1 MLSYR
6 HAFHAGNFADIFKH
20 FVLFLVLQYYNQKD
34 KPYFYID
41 THSGAGLY
49 CLNDEQ
55 SQKTGEYKDGF
66 GRLLTEKN
74 LPPLLNE
81 FKNKILNI
89 LPDQNHYAGSP
100 YIAAKT
106 ANTDTKLRLF
116 EQHNNEF
123 ILLNQTVQLLNIQK
137 RTITHNNDGF
147 DGLLSLLPPPTRRA
161 IILIDPSY
169 EIKNDY
175 QKVENTLK
183 KAIKKFATGCYLIW
197 YPILNR
203 EESKRL
209 PEQLKKLAPKWLK
222 TELIV
227 KSFSQD
233 GFGMVGSGMLIINP
247 PYILA
252 EQLNQEIPDLCSLLA
267 QDSTANYAIEYH
279 YD

>member
-6 HAFHAGNFADIFKH
+6 HIFHAGNFADILKH

-34 KPYFYID
+34 KSYFYID

-74 LPPLLNE
+74 LPSLLNE

-183 KAIKKFATGCYLIW
+183 KSIKKFATGCYLIW

-267 QDSTANYAIEYH
+267 QDGTANYAIEYH
-279 YD
+279 ND

>member
-6 HAFHAGNFADIFKH
+6 HAFHAGNFADILKH

-49 CLNDEQ
+49 CLSNEQ
-55 SQKTGEYKDGF
+55 SQKTGEYIDGIL
-66 GRLLTEKN
+66 RIYKAEN
-74 LPPLLNE
+74 LPPLLQN
-81 FKNKILNI
+81 FKNQILNI
-89 LPDQNHYAGSP
+89 LPDNNHYAGSP

-106 ANTDTKLRLF
+106 AKMDTKFRLF

-147 DGLLSLLPPPTRRA
+147 NGLLSLLPPPTRRA

-169 EIKNDY
+169 EIKEDY
-175 QKVENTLK
+175 QKIIHTLK
-183 KAIKKFATGCYLIW
+183 KAIKKFATGCFLIW
-197 YPILNR
+197 YPILQY

-209 PEQLKKLAPKWLK
+209 PEQLKTLAPKWLK
-222 TELIV
+222 AELSV
-227 KSFSQD
+227 KSFSKD
-233 GFGMVGSGMLIINP
+233 GFGMAGSGMFIINP
-247 PYILA
+247 PYVLN
-252 EQLNQEIPDLCSLLA
+252 EQLKNTIPDLCTLLK
-267 QDSTANYAIEYH
+267 QDNSATYSIEYQNN
-279 YD
+279 

>member
-6 HAFHAGNFADIFKH
+6 HIFHAGNFADILKH

-66 GRLLTEKN
+66 GRLLTAKN

-106 ANTDTKLRLF
+106 ANTDTKLCLF

-233 GFGMVGSGMLIINP
+233 GFGMAGSGMLIINP

-252 EQLNQEIPDLCSLLA
+252 EQLNQEIPDLCSLLV

-279 YD
+279 ND

>member
-1 MLSYR
+1 MFSYR
-6 HAFHAGNFADIFKH
+6 HAFHAGNFADILKH

-81 FKNKILNI
+81 FKKQILNI

-222 TELIV
+222 AELTV

-247 PYILA
+247 PYILN
-252 EQLNQEIPDLCSLLA
+252 EQLQNTIPNLCSFLK
-267 QDSTANYAIEYH
+267 QDNGADYSIEYQN
-279 YD
+279 D

>member
-6 HAFHAGNFADIFKH
+6 HIFHAGNFADILKH

-49 CLNDEQ
+49 CLNNEQ
-55 SQKTGEYKDGF
+55 SQKTGEYRDGF
-66 GRLLTEKN
+66 GRLLTAKK
-74 LPPLLNE
+74 LPSLLNE

-106 ANTDTKLRLF
+106 ANTDTKLHLF

-183 KAIKKFATGCYLIW
+183 KSIKKFATGCYLIW

-267 QDSTANYAIEYH
+267 QDGTANYAIEYH
-279 YD
+279 ND

>member
-1 MLSYR
+1 MLSSR
-6 HAFHAGNFADIFKH
+6 HIFHAGNFADILKH

-81 FKNKILNI
+81 FKNQILNI
-89 LPDQNHYAGSP
+89 LSDQNHYAGSP

-106 ANTDTKLRLF
+106 ANTNTKLRLF

-183 KAIKKFATGCYLIW
+183 KSIKKFATGCYLIW

-233 GFGMVGSGMLIINP
+233 GFGMAGSGMLIINP

-252 EQLNQEIPDLCSLLA
+252 EQLNQEIPNLCSLLA

-279 YD
+279 ND

>member
-6 HAFHAGNFADIFKH
+6 HAFHAGNFADILKH
-20 FVLFLVLQYYNQKD
+20 FTLFLVLQYYNQKD

-66 GRLLTEKN
+66 ERLLTEKN

-183 KAIKKFATGCYLIW
+183 KAIKKFATGCFLIW

-279 YD
+279 ND

>member
-6 HAFHAGNFADIFKH
+6 HAFHAGNFADILKH

-49 CLNDEQ
+49 CLTNEQ
-55 SQKTGEYKDGF
+55 SQKTGEYIDGIQ
-66 GRLLTEKN
+66 RIYKAEN
-74 LPPLLNE
+74 LPPLLGE

-89 LPDQNHYAGSP
+89 LPNQNYYSGSP

-137 RTITHNNDGF
+137 RTITYNNDGF
-147 DGLLSLLPPPTRRA
+147 DGLMALLPPPTRRA

-169 EIKNDY
+169 EIKDDY
-175 QKVENTLK
+175 EKVINTLK
-183 KAIKKFATGCYLIW
+183 KAIKKFATGCFLIW

-209 PEQLKKLAPKWLK
+209 PEKLKTLAPKWLK
-222 TELIV
+222 AELTV
-227 KSFSQD
+227 KSFSKD
-233 GFGMVGSGMLIINP
+233 GFGMAGSGMFIINP
-247 PYILA
+247 PYVLN
-252 EQLNQEIPDLCSLLA
+252 EQLKNTIPDLCTLLK
-267 QDSTANYAIEYH
+267 QDNSATYSIEYQNN
-279 YD
+279 

>member
-6 HAFHAGNFADIFKH
+6 HIFHAGNFADILKH

-34 KPYFYID
+34 KSYFYID

-66 GRLLTEKN
+66 GRLLTAKN

-137 RTITHNNDGF
+137 RTITQNNDGF

-233 GFGMVGSGMLIINP
+233 GFGMAGSGMLIINP

-252 EQLNQEIPDLCSLLA
+252 EQLNQEIPNLCSLLA

-279 YD
+279 ND

>member
-6 HAFHAGNFADIFKH
+6 HIFHAGNFADILKH

-81 FKNKILNI
+81 FKNQILNI
-89 LPDQNHYAGSP
+89 LSDQNHYAGSP

-106 ANTDTKLRLF
+106 ANTNTKLRLF

-183 KAIKKFATGCYLIW
+183 KSIKKFATGCYLIW

-209 PEQLKKLAPKWLK
+209 PEQLKLISQKWLK
-222 TELIV
+222 VELTV
-227 KSFSQD
+227 KSFPQD

-252 EQLNQEIPDLCSLLA
+252 EQLNQELPDLCSLLA

-279 YD
+279 ND

>member
-1 MLSYR
+1 MFSYR
-6 HAFHAGNFADIFKH
+6 HAFHAGNFADILKH

-66 GRLLTEKN
+66 WRLLTEKN

-106 ANTDTKLRLF
+106 ANKDTKLRLF

-233 GFGMVGSGMLIINP
+233 GFGMAGSGMLIINP
-247 PYILA
+247 PYILN
-252 EQLNQEIPDLCSLLA
+252 EQLQNTIPNLCSFLK
-267 QDSTANYAIEYH
+267 QDNGADYSIEYQN
-279 YD
+279 D